1 MRRIYIKRDMT
12 NPFITKDKSE
22 IRELI
27 SPRDSAAKNLSFAEA
42 SVKPH
47 ETTEF
52 HRHRTSEEIYFVLE
66 GVGLFEFY
74 NEETGKTEQHTLTNE
89 DAIFIEPGKFHRI
102 VNNSAIPLRFLCIC
116 SPAYT
121 HDDTEML
128 S

>member
-1 MRRIYIKRDMT
+1 MQRIYIKRDMT
-12 NPFITKDKSE
+12 IPFITKDKSE

-66 GVGLFEFY
+66 GGGVLEFY
-74 NEETGKTEQHTLTNE
+74 NKETGKTEQYTLTNE
-89 DAIFIEPGKFHRI
+89 DTVFIEPGKFHRI
-102 VNNSAIPLRFLCIC
+102 VNNKDILLRFLCIC
-116 SPAYT
+116 APAYT
-121 HDDTEML
+121 HADTEML
-128 S
+128 R